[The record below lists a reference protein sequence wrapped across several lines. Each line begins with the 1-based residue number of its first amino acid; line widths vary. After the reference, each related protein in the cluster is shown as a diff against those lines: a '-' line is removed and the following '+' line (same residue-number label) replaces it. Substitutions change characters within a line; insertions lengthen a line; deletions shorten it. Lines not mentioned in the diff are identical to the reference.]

1 MKALLIL
8 SVLMFSL
15 SSFAKE
21 VDTECSAMNESR
33 TKIVKD
39 VQVKTKTNTKG
50 ASAQ

>member
-8 SVLMFSL
+8 SVLMVSF

-21 VDTECSAMNESR
+21 VETECSAMNESR

-39 VQVKTKTNTKG
+39 VRVKTQTITKG